1 MKIKLSIKQRLALSS
16 VLALQEGDSA
26 RLRLFRKAREEFSL
40 TEEEMKAVAM
50 IVEPT
55 PNGDSAYKWDT
66 TKDPL
71 KECEVSDLVIDVFHG
86 YFKKLDEEKKLKDN
100 QLEYYE
106 MFVENKK

>member
-1 MKIKLSIKQRLALSS
+1 MKMKLSIKQRLALSS

-40 TEEEMKAVAM
+40 SEEETKAVSLV
-50 IVEPT
+50 VEPT
-55 PNGDSAYKWDT
+55 ANGDFAYKWDM
-66 TKDPL
+66 TKDPM
-71 KECEVSDLVIDVFHG
+71 KECEISDLVIDVFHG
-86 YFKKLDEEKKLKDN
+86 YFKKLDQEKKLKDS

>member
-1 MKIKLSIKQRLALSS
+1 MRVKLSIKQRLALSS

-40 TEEEMKAVAM
+40 SEDEIKMVAM
-50 IVEPT
+50 IVEPA
-55 PNGDSAYKWDT
+55 PNGDAAYKWDM
-66 TKDPL
+66 TKDPQ

-86 YFKKLDEEKKLKDN
+86 YFKKLDEEKKLKDS

-106 MFVENKK
+106 MFVENRK